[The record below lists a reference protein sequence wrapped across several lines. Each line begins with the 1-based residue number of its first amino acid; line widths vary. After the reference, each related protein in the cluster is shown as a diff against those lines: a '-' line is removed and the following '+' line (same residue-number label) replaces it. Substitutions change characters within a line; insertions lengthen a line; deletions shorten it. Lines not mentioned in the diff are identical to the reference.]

1 MSDSSSG
8 RANPAHAA
16 ATAPRPQH
24 PAGDSGGAGR
34 RHWLAAAGWVVGCA
48 ALLAFFVRISPSF
61 AENSDG
67 ANSALQAWDMLHGNL
82 LLHGWIL
89 GDVTFYT
96 LELPILLL
104 TEFFFGLGV
113 LSSYIASSVVY
124 LIVVACATALAVRG
138 SGGAARLA
146 RCGAAVAVLAIPLA
160 IPYGLWV
167 EIGPPDHMGT
177 SAFILVSFLLIDRD
191 RLPRWTAPLV
201 GLILCAGQLSDV
213 TVRYAAVPAII
224 LVSAYRMAVAR
235 RVRTADGAIA
245 LAAAVSVPAELAV
258 RAVLRHFGAYL
269 MVAPDSALAP
279 PDKWAHNAALAWGV
293 LRYLF
298 GASWVPGIPLHGAL
312 TILGLI
318 ALFAAAAGLVSAA
331 VRWRTAS
338 RAEQALCLAIILNL
352 AAYVLSPIP
361 TASNSHEIAFVLPAG
376 AVLAARFLVPA
387 RIKAPVLAAAAATVA
402 AAAALVPLIAASTF
416 PPATQPSDNV
426 IAWLEAHHLSYGL
439 ADYWS
444 ASATTENAG
453 GKVDVRTIAIS
464 GKTAWTYNWEMDTGW
479 YDAAKYDANFVAVED
494 DYPSLTAKMAE
505 RVFGKPASIGTVPG
519 WQILV
524 YHKNLLTQVMA
535 APLPRVE

>member
-1 MSDSSSG
+1 MADSLSG
-8 RANPAHAA
+8 HASPAHAA

-24 PAGDSGGAGR
+24 PARLSGGAGR
-34 RHWLAAAGWVVGCA
+34 DWLAAASWVVGYT
-48 ALLAFFVRISPSF
+48 ALLAFFVRISLNF
-61 AENSDG
+61 TQNSDG
-67 ANSALQAWDMLHGNL
+67 ANNALQAWDMLHGNL

-96 LELPILLL
+96 LELPVLML
-104 TEFFFGLGV
+104 TELFFGLSV

-124 LIVVACATALAVRG
+124 LIVVACAAALAVRG

-167 EIGPPDHMGT
+167 ELGPPDHMGT
-177 SAFILVSFLLIDRD
+177 SVFVLVSFLLIDRD
-191 RLPRWTAPLV
+191 RIPRCTAPLV
-201 GLILCAGQLSDV
+201 GVILCAGQLSDV
-213 TVRYAAVPAII
+213 TVRYIAVPAII
-224 LVSAYRMAVAR
+224 LVSAYRMVGAR
-235 RVRTADGAIA
+235 RVRAADGAIA

-279 PDKWAHNAALAWGV
+279 PGKWAHNAALAWDV

-298 GASWVPGIPLHGAL
+298 GASRVQGVPLHGAL

-318 ALFAAAAGLVSAA
+318 ALFAVAAGVVSVA
-331 VRWRTAS
+331 VRWRSAS
-338 RAEQALCLAIILNL
+338 RAEQALCLAIIFNL
-352 AAYVLSPIP
+352 AAYVFSPIP
-361 TASNSHEIAFVLPAG
+361 AATNSHEIAGVLPAG

-387 RIKAPVLAAAAATVA
+387 RITAPVRAGAAAAVA
-402 AAAALVPLIAASTF
+402 AAAALVPLVAATTF
-416 PPATQPSDNV
+416 PRATQQSDNV

-439 ADYWS
+439 AGYWS
-444 ASATTENAG
+444 ASATTQNAG
-453 GKVDVRTIAIS
+453 GKVEIRTIAVQ

-479 YDAAKYDANFVAVED
+479 YDAAGYYANFVVVED
-494 DYPSLTAKMAE
+494 RYPALTTKMAE
-505 RVFGKPASIGTVPG
+505 WVFGKPASIGSVPG
-519 WQILV
+519 WEILV
-524 YHKNLLTQVMA
+524 YHKNLLTQVKA